1 MGWVHAGSRGD
12 WRVGSCKLLQ
22 GRSVPPW
29 VLGTSN
35 LSLSILVAVVLIK
48 PSIVIVSPALADANN
63 GNWQTARRWQ
73 LFLSDHFNVR
83 IVKQWENTP
92 TAKQD
97 VAMIALHARRS
108 VDSIT
113 AWAESRGTDANGS
126 PGLILA
132 LTGTDLYRDIETD
145 ETAQKS
151 LELSR
156 HLIVL
161 QERGLEKLSEALQKK
176 TSVIFQS
183 TTSRKTLPKA
193 KRRLKVVMVGHLR
206 DEKMPQ
212 TLMEAAVLLR
222 GYPDIYIDHI
232 GGPLDPELAQ
242 AAEETMQACPNYRW
256 LGNQSHGATR
266 TRIQRA
272 HVLVHASK
280 MEGGAHV
287 IMEAVCSGTPVVAS
301 YIDGNVGMLGAS
313 YPGYFPL
320 GNAHALANVLTQL
333 QEDVVNPKPLLP
345 GKSILYNKLKS
356 HCAERAKLF
365 APENE
370 QNHLVRLVQR
380 AISNNPEANQQEV
393 NHANI

>member
-1 MGWVHAGSRGD
+1 M
-12 WRVGSCKLLQ
+12 
-22 GRSVPPW
+22 
-29 VLGTSN
+29 
-35 LSLSILVAVVLIK
+35 
-48 PSIVIVSPALADANN
+48 SPALADSNN

-73 LFLSDHFNVR
+73 QFLSDQFNVR
-83 IVKQWENTP
+83 IVKHWEESP
-92 TAKQD
+92 ATAND
-97 VAMIALHARRS
+97 AAMIALHARRS
-108 VDSIT
+108 ADSIA
-113 AWAESRGTDANGS
+113 AWAQNRGTDAQGS

-132 LTGTDLYRDIETD
+132 LTGTDLYRDIESD

-151 LELSR
+151 LELAQ

-161 QERGLEKLSEALQKK
+161 QEKGVEKLSEDMQAK
-176 TSVIFQS
+176 TTVIFQS
-183 TTSRKTLPKA
+183 TTTRKTLTKA

-222 GYPDIYIDHI
+222 GYGDIFIDHI

-256 LGNQSHGATR
+256 LGNQPHGATR

-301 YIDGNVGMLGAS
+301 YIDGNIGMLGAG

-320 GNAHALANVLTQL
+320 GNSHALANVLTQL
-333 QEDVVNPKPLLP
+333 QEDIVNPKPLPP
-345 GKSILYNKLKS
+345 GKSSLYTKLKNQ
-356 HCAERAKLF
+356 CAERAKLF
-365 APENE
+365 ASENE
-370 QNHLVRLVQR
+370 QNQLIRLVQR
-380 AISNNPEANQQEV
+380 AIANNPEANQQEIK
-393 NHANI
+393 HANI

>member
-1 MGWVHAGSRGD
+1 M
-12 WRVGSCKLLQ
+12 
-22 GRSVPPW
+22 
-29 VLGTSN
+29 
-35 LSLSILVAVVLIK
+35 AVVLIK
-48 PSIVIVSPALADANN
+48 PSIVIVSPALADSNN

-73 LFLSDHFNVR
+73 QFLSNSFDVR
-83 IVKQWENTP
+83 IVKQWGNTP
-92 TAKQD
+92 ATEND
-97 VAMIALHARRS
+97 VAMVALHARRS
-108 VDSIT
+108 ADSIA
-113 AWAESRGTDANGS
+113 AWAQSRGVEGQGS

-151 LELSR
+151 LELAQ

-161 QERGLEKLSEALQKK
+161 QEKGVEKLSETLQAK
-176 TSVIFQS
+176 TTVIFQS
-183 TTSRKTLPKA
+183 TTSRKTLTKA

-222 GYPDIYIDHI
+222 GYGDIYIDHI
-232 GGPLDPELAQ
+232 GGPLDTELAQ

-256 LGNQSHGATR
+256 LGNQPHGATR

-301 YIDGNVGMLGAS
+301 YIDGNIGMLGAG

-320 GNAHALANVLTQL
+320 GNSHALANVLTQL
-333 QEDVVNPKPLLP
+333 QEDIVNPKPLPP
-345 GKSILYNKLKS
+345 GKASLYTKLKNQ
-356 HCAERAKLF
+356 CAERAKLF

-370 QNHLVRLVQR
+370 QNQLIRLVQR
-380 AISNNPEANQQEV
+380 ATSNNNSEIEV
-393 NHANI
+393 HHANI

>member
-1 MGWVHAGSRGD
+1 
-12 WRVGSCKLLQ
+12 
-22 GRSVPPW
+22 
-29 VLGTSN
+29 
-35 LSLSILVAVVLIK
+35 VAVVLIK
-48 PSIVIVSPALADANN
+48 PSIVIVSPALADSNN

-73 LFLSDHFNVR
+73 QFLSDQFNVR
-83 IVKQWENTP
+83 IVKHWEESP
-92 TAKQD
+92 ATAND
-97 VAMIALHARRS
+97 AAMIALHARRS
-108 VDSIT
+108 AESIT
-113 AWAESRGTDANGS
+113 AWAQNRGTDAQGS

-132 LTGTDLYRDIETD
+132 LTGTDLYRDIESD
-145 ETAQKS
+145 ETAKKS
-151 LELSR
+151 LELAQ

-161 QERGLEKLSEALQKK
+161 QEKGVEKLSEDLQAK
-176 TSVIFQS
+176 TTVIFQS
-183 TTSRKTLPKA
+183 TTTRKTLTKA

-222 GYPDIYIDHI
+222 GYGDIFIDHI

-242 AAEETMQACPNYRW
+242 AAEETMRVCPNYRW
-256 LGNQSHGATR
+256 LGNQPHGVTR

-301 YIDGNVGMLGAS
+301 YIDGNIGMLGAG

-320 GNAHALANVLTQL
+320 GNSHALANVLTQL
-333 QEDVVNPKPLLP
+333 QEDIVNPKPLPP
-345 GKSILYNKLKS
+345 GKSSLYTKLKNQ
-356 HCAERAKLF
+356 CAERAKLF

-370 QNHLVRLVQR
+370 QNHLIRLVQR
-380 AISNNPEANQQEV
+380 AIQNNKEV
-393 NHANI
+393 TNANI

>member
-1 MGWVHAGSRGD
+1 M
-12 WRVGSCKLLQ
+12 
-22 GRSVPPW
+22 
-29 VLGTSN
+29 
-35 LSLSILVAVVLIK
+35 IK
-48 PSIVIVSPALADANN
+48 PRIAIVSPALADANN

-73 LFLSDHFNVR
+73 LFLSEHFDVR
-83 IVKQWENTP
+83 VVKTWEDSDQTQ
-92 TAKQD
+92 QD
-97 VAMIALHARRS
+97 VALIALHARRS
-108 VDSIT
+108 ADSVQ
-113 AWAESRGTDANGS
+113 AWATSRGLAAGSS
-126 PGLILA
+126 PGLIVA

-145 ETAQKS
+145 KAAQDS
-151 LELSR
+151 LELAQ

-161 QERGLEKLSEALQKK
+161 QEKGVEKLGEKLQSK

-183 TTSRKTLPKA
+183 TTSRKTLAKP

-222 GYPDIYIDHI
+222 GYGDIYIDHI

-242 AAEETMQACPNYRW
+242 AAQDTMQVCPNYRW
-256 LGNQSHGATR
+256 LGNLPHGTTR

-301 YIDGNVGMLGAS
+301 FIDGNIGMLGTN

-320 GNAHALANVLTQL
+320 GNSHALANMLTQL
-333 QEDVVNPKPLLP
+333 QEDIVNPKPLPP
-345 GKSILYNKLKS
+345 GKSSLYTKLNNQ
-356 HCAERAKLF
+356 CAERAKLF

-370 QNHLVRLVQR
+370 QNQLIRLVQR
-380 AISNNPEANQQEV
+380 AIQYNTVATS
-393 NHANI
+393 HANI

>member
-1 MGWVHAGSRGD
+1 M
-12 WRVGSCKLLQ
+12 
-22 GRSVPPW
+22 
-29 VLGTSN
+29 
-35 LSLSILVAVVLIK
+35 IK
-48 PSIVIVSPALADANN
+48 PSIVIVSPALADSNN

-73 LFLSDHFNVR
+73 QFLSNSFDVR

-92 TAKQD
+92 ATERD

-108 VDSIT
+108 ADSIA
-113 AWAESRGTDANGS
+113 AWSQSRGLKGQAS

-151 LELSR
+151 LELAQ

-161 QERGLEKLSEALQKK
+161 QEKGVEKLSEALQTK
-176 TSVIFQS
+176 TTVIFQS
-183 TTSRKTLPKA
+183 TTSRKTLAKA

-242 AAEETMQACPNYRW
+242 AAQETMQVCPNYRW
-256 LGNQSHGATR
+256 LGNQPHGATR

-301 YIDGNVGMLGAS
+301 YIDGNIGMLGAG

-320 GNAHALANVLTQL
+320 GNSHALANVLTQL
-333 QEDVVNPKPLLP
+333 QEDIVNPKPLPP
-345 GKSILYNKLKS
+345 GKVDLYTKLKNQ
-356 HCAERAKLF
+356 CAERAKLF

-370 QNHLVRLVQR
+370 QNELIRLVQR
-380 AISNNPEANQQEV
+380 ATKNNDTEV
-393 NHANI
+393 EVHHANI

>member
-1 MGWVHAGSRGD
+1 MA
-12 WRVGSCKLLQ
+12 
-22 GRSVPPW
+22 
-29 VLGTSN
+29 
-35 LSLSILVAVVLIK
+35 
-48 PSIVIVSPALADANN
+48 IVSPALADANN

-73 LFLSDHFNVR
+73 LFLSEHFDVR
-83 IVKQWENTP
+83 IVKTWEDSDQTQ
-92 TAKQD
+92 QD
-97 VAMIALHARRS
+97 VALIALHARRS
-108 VDSIT
+108 ADSIQ
-113 AWAESRGTDANGS
+113 AWAISRGLVAGSS
-126 PGLILA
+126 PGLIVA

-145 ETAQKS
+145 KAAQDS
-151 LELSR
+151 LELAQ

-161 QERGLEKLSEALQKK
+161 QEKGVEKLGEQLQSK

-183 TTSRKTLPKA
+183 TTSRKTLAKP

-222 GYPDIYIDHI
+222 GYGDIYIDHI

-242 AAEETMQACPNYRW
+242 AAQDTMQVCPNYRW
-256 LGNQSHGATR
+256 LGNLPHGATR

-301 YIDGNVGMLGAS
+301 FIDGNIGMLGTN

-320 GNAHALANVLTQL
+320 GNSHALANMLTQL
-333 QEDVVNPKPLLP
+333 QEDIVNPKPLPP
-345 GKSILYNKLKS
+345 GKSSLYTKLKS
-356 HCAERAKLF
+356 QCAERAKLF

-370 QNHLVRLVQR
+370 QNQLIRLVQR
-380 AISNNPEANQQEV
+380 AIQNNTVATS
-393 NHANI
+393 HANI

>member
-1 MGWVHAGSRGD
+1 M
-12 WRVGSCKLLQ
+12 
-22 GRSVPPW
+22 
-29 VLGTSN
+29 
-35 LSLSILVAVVLIK
+35 
-48 PSIVIVSPALADANN
+48 SPALADSNN

-73 LFLSDHFNVR
+73 QFLSDQFNVR
-83 IVKQWENTP
+83 IVKHWEESP
-92 TAKQD
+92 ATAND
-97 VAMIALHARRS
+97 AAMIALHARRS
-108 VDSIT
+108 AESIT
-113 AWAESRGTDANGS
+113 AWAQNRGTDAQGS

-132 LTGTDLYRDIETD
+132 LTGTDLYRDIESD
-145 ETAQKS
+145 ETAKKS
-151 LELSR
+151 LELAQ

-161 QERGLEKLSEALQKK
+161 QEKGVEKLSEDLQAK
-176 TSVIFQS
+176 TTVIFQS
-183 TTSRKTLPKA
+183 TTTRKTLTKA

-222 GYPDIYIDHI
+222 GYGDIFIDHI

-256 LGNQSHGATR
+256 LGNQPHGATR

-301 YIDGNVGMLGAS
+301 YIDGNIGMLGAG

-320 GNAHALANVLTQL
+320 GNSHALANVLTQL
-333 QEDVVNPKPLLP
+333 QEDIVNPKPLPP
-345 GKSILYNKLKS
+345 GKSSLYTKLKNQ
-356 HCAERAKLF
+356 CAERAKLF

-370 QNHLVRLVQR
+370 QNHLIRLVQR
-380 AISNNPEANQQEV
+380 AIQNNKEV
-393 NHANI
+393 TNANI

>member
-1 MGWVHAGSRGD
+1 
-12 WRVGSCKLLQ
+12 
-22 GRSVPPW
+22 
-29 VLGTSN
+29 
-35 LSLSILVAVVLIK
+35 VAVVLIK
-48 PSIVIVSPALADANN
+48 PSIVIVSPALADSNN

-73 LFLSDHFNVR
+73 QFLSDQFNVR
-83 IVKQWENTP
+83 IVKHWEESP
-92 TAKQD
+92 ATAND
-97 VAMIALHARRS
+97 AAMIALHARRS
-108 VDSIT
+108 AESIT
-113 AWAESRGTDANGS
+113 AWAQNRGTDAQGS

-132 LTGTDLYRDIETD
+132 LTGTDLYRDIESD
-145 ETAQKS
+145 ETAKKS
-151 LELSR
+151 LELAQ

-161 QERGLEKLSEALQKK
+161 QEKGVEKLSEDLQAK
-176 TSVIFQS
+176 TTVIFQS
-183 TTSRKTLPKA
+183 TTTRKTLTKA

-222 GYPDIYIDHI
+222 GYGDIFIDHI

-256 LGNQSHGATR
+256 LGNQPHGATR

-301 YIDGNVGMLGAS
+301 YIDGNIGMLGAG

-320 GNAHALANVLTQL
+320 GNSHALANVLTQL
-333 QEDVVNPKPLLP
+333 QEDIVNPKPLPP
-345 GKSILYNKLKS
+345 GKSSLYTKLKNQ
-356 HCAERAKLF
+356 CAERAKLF

-370 QNHLVRLVQR
+370 QNHLIRLVQR
-380 AISNNPEANQQEV
+380 AIQNNKEV
-393 NHANI
+393 TNANI

>member
-1 MGWVHAGSRGD
+1 
-12 WRVGSCKLLQ
+12 
-22 GRSVPPW
+22 
-29 VLGTSN
+29 
-35 LSLSILVAVVLIK
+35 VAVVLIK
-48 PSIVIVSPALADANN
+48 PSVVIVSPALADSNN

-73 LFLSDHFNVR
+73 LFLSEH
-83 IVKQWENTP
+83 
-92 TAKQD
+92 
-97 VAMIALHARRS
+97 RRS
-108 VDSIT
+108 AGSIA
-113 AWAESRGTDANGS
+113 AWSQSRGVTAQGS
-126 PGLILA
+126 PGLVLA
-132 LTGTDLYRDIETD
+132 LTGTDLYRDIDTD
-145 ETAQKS
+145 ETAQQS
-151 LELSR
+151 LELAQ

-161 QERGLEKLSEALQKK
+161 QEKGLEKLGEALQAK

-183 TTSRKTLPKA
+183 TTSRKTLPKP

-256 LGNQSHGATR
+256 LGNQPHGATR

-301 YIDGNVGMLGAS
+301 YIDGNIGMLGAG
-313 YPGYFPL
+313 YAGYFPL
-320 GNAHALANVLTQL
+320 GNSHALANLLTQL
-333 QEDVVNPKPLLP
+333 QEDIVNPKPLAP
-345 GKSILYNKLKS
+345 GKSSLYTKLKNQ
-356 HCAERAKLF
+356 CAERAKLF
-365 APENE
+365 TPENE
-370 QNHLVRLVQR
+370 QNELIRLVQQ
-380 AISNNPEANQQEV
+380 AIQNNTEAKQQEV
-393 NHANI
+393 QHANT

>member
-1 MGWVHAGSRGD
+1 
-12 WRVGSCKLLQ
+12 
-22 GRSVPPW
+22 
-29 VLGTSN
+29 
-35 LSLSILVAVVLIK
+35 
-48 PSIVIVSPALADANN
+48 
-63 GNWQTARRWQ
+63 
-73 LFLSDHFNVR
+73 
-83 IVKQWENTP
+83 
-92 TAKQD
+92 
-97 VAMIALHARRS
+97 MIALHARRS
-108 VDSIT
+108 ADSIA
-113 AWAESRGTDANGS
+113 AWAHSRGADAHGS

-151 LELSR
+151 LELAQ

-161 QERGLEKLSEALQKK
+161 QEKGTEKLSEALQEK

-183 TTSRKTLPKA
+183 TTTRKTLSKA

-242 AAEETMQACPNYRW
+242 AAEKTMQACPNYHW
-256 LGNQSHGATR
+256 LGNQPHGATR

-301 YIDGNVGMLGAS
+301 YIDGNIGMLGAG

-320 GNAHALANVLTQL
+320 GNSHALANMLTQL
-333 QEDVVNPKPLLP
+333 QEDIVNPKPLPP
-345 GKSILYNKLKS
+345 GKSSLYTKLKNQ
-356 HCAERAKLF
+356 CAERAKLF

-370 QNHLVRLVQR
+370 QNHLIRLVQR
-380 AISNNPEANQQEV
+380 AIQNKQEV
-393 NHANI
+393 NNANI

>member
-1 MGWVHAGSRGD
+1 
-12 WRVGSCKLLQ
+12 
-22 GRSVPPW
+22 
-29 VLGTSN
+29 
-35 LSLSILVAVVLIK
+35 
-48 PSIVIVSPALADANN
+48 
-63 GNWQTARRWQ
+63 
-73 LFLSDHFNVR
+73 
-83 IVKQWENTP
+83 
-92 TAKQD
+92 
-97 VAMIALHARRS
+97 
-108 VDSIT
+108 
-113 AWAESRGTDANGS
+113 
-126 PGLILA
+126 LA
-132 LTGTDLYRDIETD
+132 LTGTDLYRDIDTD
-145 ETAQKS
+145 ETAQQS
-151 LELSR
+151 LELAQ

-161 QERGLEKLSEALQKK
+161 QEKGLEKLGEALQAK

-183 TTSRKTLPKA
+183 TTSRKTLVKP

-256 LGNQSHGATR
+256 LGNQPHGATR

-301 YIDGNVGMLGAS
+301 YIDGNIGMLGAG
-313 YPGYFPL
+313 YAGYFPV
-320 GNAHALANVLTQL
+320 GNSHALANLLTQL
-333 QEDVVNPKPLLP
+333 QEDIVNPKPLAP
-345 GKSILYNKLKS
+345 GKSSLYTKLKNQ
-356 HCAERAKLF
+356 CAERAKLF

-370 QNHLVRLVQR
+370 QNELIRLVQQ
-380 AISNNPEANQQEV
+380 AIQNNTEAKQQEV
-393 NHANI
+393 QHANT

>member
-1 MGWVHAGSRGD
+1 M
-12 WRVGSCKLLQ
+12 VGTPNSPL
-22 GRSVPPW
+22 
-29 VLGTSN
+29 SN
-35 LSLSILVAVVLIK
+35 EVAVVLIK
-48 PSIVIVSPALADANN
+48 PSVVIVSPALADSNN

-73 LFLSDHFNVR
+73 LFLSGHFNVR
-83 IVKQWENTP
+83 IVKHWESNLAT
-92 TAKQD
+92 QND

-108 VDSIT
+108 ADSIA
-113 AWAESRGTDANGS
+113 AWAQSRGTDAQGS
-126 PGLILA
+126 LGLILA
-132 LTGTDLYRDIETD
+132 LTGTDLYRDIDTD

-151 LELSR
+151 LELAR

-161 QERGLEKLSEALQKK
+161 QEKGTEKLGEALQEK

-183 TTSRKTLPKA
+183 TSSRKTLAKA

-222 GYPDIYIDHI
+222 AYPDIFIDHI

-256 LGNQSHGATR
+256 LGNQPHSTTR
-266 TRIQRA
+266 ARIQRA

-301 YIDGNVGMLGAS
+301 YIDGNIGMLGAG

-333 QEDVVNPKPLLP
+333 QEDIVNPKPLPP
-345 GKSILYNKLKS
+345 GKSSLYAKLKNQ
-356 HCAERAKLF
+356 CAERAKLF

-370 QNHLVRLVQR
+370 QNQLIALVQR
-380 AISNNPEANQQEV
+380 AVQYNNKLNPQEV

>member
-1 MGWVHAGSRGD
+1 M
-12 WRVGSCKLLQ
+12 
-22 GRSVPPW
+22 
-29 VLGTSN
+29 
-35 LSLSILVAVVLIK
+35 AVVLIK
-48 PSIVIVSPALADANN
+48 PSIVIVSPALADSNN

-73 LFLSDHFNVR
+73 LFLSDQFNVR
-83 IVKQWENTP
+83 IVKQWEES
-92 TAKQD
+92 TATAND
-97 VAMIALHARRS
+97 AVMIALHACRS
-108 VDSIT
+108 ADSIA
-113 AWAESRGTDANGS
+113 AWAKSHGTDAQGS

-132 LTGTDLYRDIETD
+132 LTGTDLYRDIESD

-151 LELSR
+151 LELAK

-161 QERGLEKLSEALQKK
+161 QEKGMEKLSEALQAK
-176 TSVIFQS
+176 TTVIFQS
-183 TTSRKTLPKA
+183 TTSRKTLTKA

-232 GGPLDPELAQ
+232 GGPLDTELAQ
-242 AAEETMQACPNYRW
+242 AAEETMQVCPNYRW
-256 LGNQSHGATR
+256 LGNQPHGATR

-287 IMEAVCSGTPVVAS
+287 IMEAVCAGTPVVAS
-301 YIDGNVGMLGAS
+301 YIDGNIGMLGAG

-320 GNAHALANVLTQL
+320 GNSHALANMLTQL
-333 QEDVVNPKPLLP
+333 QEDIVNPKPLPP
-345 GKSILYNKLKS
+345 GKSSLYTKLKNQ
-356 HCAERAKLF
+356 CAERAKLF

-370 QNHLVRLVQR
+370 QNQLIRLVQR
-380 AISNNPEANQQEV
+380 AIQNNKEV
-393 NHANI
+393 TNANI

>member
-1 MGWVHAGSRGD
+1 M
-12 WRVGSCKLLQ
+12 
-22 GRSVPPW
+22 
-29 VLGTSN
+29 
-35 LSLSILVAVVLIK
+35 AVVLIK
-48 PSIVIVSPALADANN
+48 PSVVIVSPALADSNN

-73 LFLSDHFNVR
+73 QFLAGIFDVR

-92 TAKQD
+92 ATRQD

-108 VDSIT
+108 ADSIA
-113 AWAESRGTDANGS
+113 AWAQSRGIENRGS
-126 PGLILA
+126 PGLVLA

-145 ETAQKS
+145 ETAQRS
-151 LELSR
+151 LELAR

-161 QERGLEKLSEALQKK
+161 QEKGVEKLSEALQAK

-183 TTSRKTLPKA
+183 TTSRKTLAKP

-256 LGNQSHGATR
+256 LGNQPHGATR

-301 YIDGNVGMLGAS
+301 YIDGNIGMLGTG

-320 GNAHALANVLTQL
+320 GNSHALANMLTQL
-333 QEDVVNPKPLLP
+333 LEDLVNPKPLAP
-345 GKSILYNKLKS
+345 GRFSLYSKLKNQ
-356 HCAERAKLF
+356 CAERAKLF

-370 QNHLVRLVQR
+370 QNELIRLVQR
-380 AISNNPEANQQEV
+380 AIQNNTEPEVHN
-393 NHANI
+393 ANI